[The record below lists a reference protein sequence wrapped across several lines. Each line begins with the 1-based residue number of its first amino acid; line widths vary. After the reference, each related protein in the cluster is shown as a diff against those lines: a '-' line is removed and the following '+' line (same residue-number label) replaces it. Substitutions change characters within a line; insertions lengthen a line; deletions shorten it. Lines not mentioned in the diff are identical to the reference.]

1 MSRVNNSLLNLK
13 YSIINQIVIFVLNFV
28 VRMIFVRILSAEY
41 LGVNGLF
48 NNIITVLSFA
58 ELGIGSAIVFS
69 MYEPLLKNDI
79 HMLKGLMN
87 LYKKAYWIIGL
98 VIIIVGALLTPFL
111 EYFIKEIPDI
121 DNLSIIYLLFVFSS
135 GITYLFSYFQSYLIA
150 DQKNYIVT
158 RYRIR
163 FNIISSI
170 LQILVLLILRD
181 FIFYLIIKLGVPILE
196 QLLISRKTLQIY
208 PHLQQKEK
216 FELQATDKQRI
227 YKNIRAMFLH
237 KTGGIVVN
245 GTDNLLIS
253 KFVGIVQVGL
263 YSNYLLIITS
273 FNKIFTIFSSSITAS
288 IGNLGATKDTERLL
302 FIYRCLDMLGYWFFG
317 FSSIFLALMF
327 NPLIELL
334 FGVRY
339 LLEPQTVFLIIIS
352 YYLTGRRRTVLNFRE
367 ALGLFWYD
375 RYKPIFESTVNIV
388 VSVFLAIR
396 MGLDG
401 VILGT
406 IISTVSVSFWVEPI
420 VLYRYGF
427 SRSSREYFLRYFIE
441 IIAVAI
447 IGIGLVVVANCFDL
461 NLISTFVIRMSLG
474 VVIPSLIIFL
484 VYRRTKE
491 FEFILPIFRR
501 FFHKPNR

>member
-1 MSRVNNSLLNLK
+1 MKS
-13 YSIINQIVIFVLNFV
+13 SIINQIVIFVLNFV

-69 MYEPLLKNDI
+69 MYEPLLNNDM
-79 HMLKGLMN
+79 HMLNGLMN
-87 LYKKAYWIIGL
+87 LYKRAYWIIGL
-98 VIIIVGALLTPFL
+98 VIIVVGSSLTPFL
-111 EYFIKEIPDI
+111 KYFIKELPQI
-121 DNLSIIYLLFVFSS
+121 DHLSIIYLLFVFSS

-150 DQKNYIVT
+150 DQKNYIVI
-158 RYRIR
+158 RYRIK

-170 LQILVLLILRD
+170 FQIVVLLAFRN
-181 FIFYLIIKLGVPILE
+181 FIFYLMIKLGVPILE
-196 QLLISRKTLQIY
+196 QLLISRKTLKIY
-208 PHLQQKEK
+208 PHLQQKDK
-216 FELQATDKQRI
+216 FELKATDKRRI

-237 KTGGIVVN
+237 KTGGIVVS

-273 FNKIFTIFSSSITAS
+273 FNKIYNIFSSSITAS

-302 FIYRCLDMLGYWFFG
+302 FIYQCLDMIGYWFFG
-317 FSSIFLALMF
+317 FSSIFLALLF

-334 FGVRY
+334 FGAHY
-339 LLEPQTVFLIIIS
+339 LLEPQTVSLIIIS
-352 YYLTGRRRTVLNFRE
+352 YYLTGRRRAVLNFRE

-396 MGLDG
+396 MGVDG

-406 IISTVSVSFWVEPI
+406 IISTVVVSFWVEPI
-420 VLYRYGF
+420 VLYKYGF
-427 SRSSREYFLRYFIE
+427 SRSSREYFIRYFIE

-447 IGIGLVVVANCFDL
+447 IGFGLVFITSRFNLNQIATLLIRTGLGLVV
-461 NLISTFVIRMSLG
+461 
-474 VVIPSLIIFL
+474 PSICIFL

-491 FEFILPIFRR
+491 FAFIMPIFKKLFR
-501 FFHKPNR
+501 KTNR